1 MREFILYI
9 YIIYYIINRQTII
22 FHLFKIIPFNLI
34 CMDKKIFP
42 FSHFPLKA
50 VFHICFNSF
59 TLFYYLPLYIQSMK
73 NGRGVDEVSLF
84 QSNGT
89 FN

>member
-9 YIIYYIINRQTII
+9 YIICYIINRQTII
-22 FHLFKIIPFNLI
+22 FNLFKIIPFNFI
-34 CMDKKIFP
+34 CMDKKYFP
-42 FSHFPLKA
+42 FSFESS
-50 VFHICFNSF
+50 FFNICFNSF